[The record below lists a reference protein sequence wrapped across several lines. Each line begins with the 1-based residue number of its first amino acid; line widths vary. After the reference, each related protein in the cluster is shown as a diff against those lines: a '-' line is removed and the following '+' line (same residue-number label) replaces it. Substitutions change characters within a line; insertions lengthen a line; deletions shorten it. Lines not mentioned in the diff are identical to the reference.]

1 MTASKPQQSPAA
13 PLSVRIPEAAR
24 LTGLGR
30 SRRPELMKSGDIQ
43 FARVGGSTLIM
54 VESLRSLSRPAEP
67 EDRAGQSRSCIR
79 AAA

>member
-13 PLSVRIPEAAR
+13 PLSVRIPEAVL

-30 SRRPELMKSGDIQ
+30 SRRPELKSGDIQ